1 MRAALLISA
10 LSALPVLVGAQ
21 TQAANTHHAGEHV
34 FGVWAGASLSPA
46 AVFGTITDRRLVL
59 TGLRYEYVL
68 ASSGGSSTAYT
79 LDLHPLAVVTNTPE
93 YALQRVRLR
102 NGTVGSQLVETG
114 RSPVKGVGISP
125 FGLQVYTARVGF
137 ARFFAGGSA
146 GGMWF
151 ARQMPVANAR
161 RFNFALQAGAG
172 AELLSRGGGVL
183 LVGYKFHHLSNAGTA
198 PANPGLD
205 GHVVYMGL
213 MRRRRR

>member
-1 MRAALLISA
+1 MRVALWIST
-10 LSALPVLVGAQ
+10 LTALPVVVGAQ
-21 TQAANTHHAGEHV
+21 PQPTNSRRAGEHV

-46 AVFGTITDRRLVL
+46 AVFGRITDRRLVL

-68 ASSGGSSTAYT
+68 ASNGGTTTAYT
-79 LDLHPLAVVTNTPE
+79 LDLHPLAIVTNTPE
-93 YALQRVRLR
+93 YAWQRVRLR
-102 NGTVGSQLVETG
+102 NGATGTQLVETG

-125 FGLQVYTARVGF
+125 IGIQFYTLPVGF

-151 ARQMPVANAR
+151 ARQMPVADAR
-161 RFNFALQAGAG
+161 RFNFALQVGG
-172 AELLSRGGGVL
+172 GVELLSHRGGVL
-183 LVGYKFHHLSNAGTA
+183 LLGYKFHHLSNANTA